1 MQAGPSEPFIASTII
16 PAAILVVVFILWRA
30 AIRRSQKQRRRVA
43 QHPKAAA
50 PSVTAPIAAAAGPRS
65 APPLPASGH
74 GPGAITL
81 SAGRFTPLEELGRGG
96 MGVVWRARDTVLG
109 RHVAIKQLLPPVG
122 LSADARGA
130 MRARMLREARA
141 AAQLD
146 HRNAVTVHDVLLD
159 QDSVL
164 IVMELVKAVTLAKTV
179 EREGPLPHARVAEI
193 GLDMLDVLTEA
204 HELGIIHRDV
214 KPANVLVRGDG
225 SIKLADF
232 GIARF
237 EGDPTLTEAGAII
250 GTPAYMAPE
259 QIRGLESSP
268 AIDLWGL
275 GATLF
280 YAAEGRPAFGGPSPT
295 AVMAAVLTDPP
306 RTPQRAG
313 SPLGQLL
320 ISLLAKDPKD
330 RPTTAQLRSGLS
342 QLTSRS

>member
-1 MQAGPSEPFIASTII
+1 
-16 PAAILVVVFILWRA
+16 
-30 AIRRSQKQRRRVA
+30 
-43 QHPKAAA
+43 
-50 PSVTAPIAAAAGPRS
+50 
-65 APPLPASGH
+65 
-74 GPGAITL
+74 
-81 SAGRFTPLEELGRGG
+81 
-96 MGVVWRARDTVLG
+96 
-109 RHVAIKQLLPPVG
+109 
-122 LSADARGA
+122 
-130 MRARMLREARA
+130 MLREARA

-164 IVMELVKAVTLAKTV
+164 IVMELVKALTLTKTV

-214 KPANVLVRGDG
+214 KPANVLVQRDG

-237 EGDPTLTEAGAII
+237 QGDPTLTEAGAII

-280 YAAEGRPAFGGPSPT
+280 YAVEGLPAFGGPSLT

-342 QLTSRS
+342 QLTLRT

>member
-1 MQAGPSEPFIASTII
+1 LTAT
-16 PAAILVVVFILWRA
+16 
-30 AIRRSQKQRRRVA
+30 A
-43 QHPKAAA
+43 QE
-50 PSVTAPIAAAAGPRS
+50 
-65 APPLPASGH
+65 
-74 GPGAITL
+74 PGAITL

-109 RHVAIKQLLPPVG
+109 RQVAIKQLLPPAG
-122 LSADARGA
+122 LSADARGT
-130 MRARMLREARA
+130 MRSRMLREARA

-164 IVMELVKAVTLAKTV
+164 IVMELVKAVTLTKTV
-179 EREGPLPHARVAEI
+179 EREGPLPDVRVAAI
-193 GLDMLDVLTEA
+193 GLDMLDVLAEA

-214 KPANVLVRGDG
+214 KPANVLVRQDG

-237 EGDPTLTEAGAII
+237 QGDPTLTEAGAII

-275 GATLF
+275 GVTLF
-280 YAAEGRPAFGGPSPT
+280 FAVEGLPAFAGPSPT

-306 RTPQRAG
+306 RTPQRAR
-313 SPLGQLL
+313 SPLGKLL

-330 RPTTAQLRSGLS
+330 RPTTAQLRSDLS
-342 QLTSRS
+342 QLTLRT

>member
-1 MQAGPSEPFIASTII
+1 MQAGPSENFIASIII
-16 PAAILVVVFILWRA
+16 PAAVLVAVFVLWRA
-30 AIRRSQKQRRRVA
+30 AIRRGQQQRGRAAR
-43 QHPKAAA
+43 HPRAGVQ
-50 PSVTAPIAAAAGPRS
+50 SVTAPITVAAQPHS
-65 APPLPASGH
+65 APSLPATARE
-74 GPGAITL
+74 PGAVTL

-109 RHVAIKQLLPPVG
+109 RHVAIKQLLPPTG
-122 LSADARGA
+122 LSADAKGA

-146 HRNAVTVHDVLLD
+146 HRNAVTVHDVLVD
-159 QDSVL
+159 SDSVL

-179 EREGPLPHARVAEI
+179 EHEGPLPHARVAAI

-214 KPANVLVRGDG
+214 KPANVLVRPDG

-237 EGDPTLTEAGAII
+237 QGDPTLTEAGAII

-280 YAAEGRPAFGGPSPT
+280 YAAEGRHAFGGPSPT

-320 ISLLAKDPKD
+320 ISLLAKDPED

-342 QLTSRS
+342 QLTLRT

>member
-1 MQAGPSEPFIASTII
+1 MQAGPPESFIAAII
-16 PAAILVVVFILWRA
+16 PAAVLLVVFLLWRA
-30 AIRRSQKQRRRVA
+30 AIRRGQQQRSRTA
-43 QHPKAAA
+43 QHPRAAVQ
-50 PSVTAPIAAAAGPRS
+50 SVTAPTAVASQPHS
-65 APPLPASGH
+65 APPLTATARES
-74 GPGAITL
+74 GAITL
-81 SAGRFTPLEELGRGG
+81 SAGRFMPLEELGRGG

-109 RHVAIKQLLPPVG
+109 RQVAIKQLLPPTG

-146 HRNAVTVHDVLLD
+146 HRNAVTVHDVLVD

-164 IVMELVKAVTLAKTV
+164 IVMELVKAVTLTRTV
-179 EREGPLPHARVAEI
+179 EREGPLPDARVAAI

-214 KPANVLVRGDG
+214 KPANVLVRQDG
-225 SIKLADF
+225 LIKLADF

-237 EGDPTLTEAGAII
+237 QGDPTLTEAGAII

-268 AIDLWGL
+268 AIDFWGL

-280 YAAEGRPAFGGPSPT
+280 YAVEGLPAFGGPSPT

-320 ISLLAKDPKD
+320 GSLLAKDPKD

-342 QLTSRS
+342 QLTLRT